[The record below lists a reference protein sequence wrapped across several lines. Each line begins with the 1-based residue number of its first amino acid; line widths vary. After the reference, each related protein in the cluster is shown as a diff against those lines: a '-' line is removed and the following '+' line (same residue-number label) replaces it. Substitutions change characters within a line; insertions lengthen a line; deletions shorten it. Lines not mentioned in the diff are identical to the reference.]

1 MGYMITVSTSLT
13 QKCQD
18 IADLNAHLCQHIAD
32 PIFKFNDLITFLHLT
47 LKEAIRWNKIFEKQQ
62 LSDT

>member
-1 MGYMITVSTSLT
+1 
-13 QKCQD
+13 
-18 IADLNAHLCQHIAD
+18 LCQHIAD